1 MEDITEGNYKHTKR
15 VCKDFKIK
23 NLGKY
28 HDLYVQSDTLLL
40 TDVFNNYRN
49 MCLNIFE
56 PDPKLDLLTDID
68 VLLMVEKGIRR
79 GIYHAIYR
87 YVKVNDKYMKD
98 YD

>member
-1 MEDITEGNYKHTKR
+1 
-15 VCKDFKIK
+15 
-23 NLGKY
+23 
-28 HDLYVQSDTLLL
+28 
-40 TDVFNNYRN
+40 

-68 VLLMVEKGIRR
+68 MLLMIEKGIRR

-87 YVKVNDKYMKD
+87 YVKVNDKYVKD